1 MLLLHERLPLNSVKN
16 IKHLINIKLKSI
28 SSYIR
33 VHIDMNKL
41 IVRIRSLNNQLG
53 LVESIQNSSRTCS
66 KETYKQQNTQMV
78 QLLDSNFKVS
88 NSYVEVQKA
97 DLIGLDGK
105 IFYSY

>member
-1 MLLLHERLPLNSVKN
+1 
-16 IKHLINIKLKSI
+16 
-28 SSYIR
+28 
-33 VHIDMNKL
+33 MNKL

-78 QLLDSNFKVS
+78 QLLDSNFRVS